1 MSTPRLNLFLII
13 IFGVTLPLSV
23 VLSTHLA
30 RKSFERVKLRD
41 QTISVKGYAERRI
54 TSDRA
59 TWYACIDSESP
70 DLRTAYAGVERG
82 RDRLV
87 QVLATLGVKSNE
99 HDLTA
104 PTYATLYK
112 RDEKGNPTNQVE
124 FYRVSQPVH
133 LETTDVQLVRRVSQ
147 AAGELIRDGIQIT
160 SSAPQYHYTGMNEMK
175 LQMLSEAS
183 TNARSRAEMLIGT
196 NGRLGGLRNA
206 SQGVFQITSP
216 LSTEV
221 SDLGISDTES
231 IDKVIKAVVTLEFA
245 IE

>member
-1 MSTPRLNLFLII
+1 MSKLRTILLIV
-13 IFGVTLPLSV
+13 IFGLTLPLSV

-30 RKSFERVKLRD
+30 RKSFEKVKLRD
-41 QTISVKGYAERRI
+41 QTITVKGYAERRI

-59 TWYACIDSESP
+59 TWYACIDAESP
-70 DLRTAYAGVERG
+70 DLKTAYIHVEEG
-82 RDRLV
+82 RSRLAELL
-87 QVLATLGVKSNE
+87 QKLGVKPQE
-99 HDLTA
+99 QELTSPSYTA
-104 PTYATLYK
+104 LYK
-112 RDEKGNPTNQVE
+112 RDEKGNQTNQVE

-133 LETTDVQLVRRVSQ
+133 LETVDVQLVRRVSQ
-147 AAGELIRDGIQIT
+147 SAGELIRDGIKIT
-160 SSAPQYHYTGMNEMK
+160 SSAPQYHYTQMNEMK

-183 TNARSRAEMLIGT
+183 ANARSRAEMLIGN

-231 IDKVIKAVVTLEFA
+231 VDKVIKAVVTLEFA